1 MEKEKIFEKNI
12 IQERIKLWA
21 EKLIDLSGKNDL
33 ISYREAKTISIT
45 PSKEIVDKLLEG
57 SSVKISE
64 IIDLEDKDLRKG
76 AFGVVK
82 KAVENFEDYGIEV
95 LRLISGFVSWE
106 SDVNKPYAPLVTYS
120 LSIENPGQPLKNIEI
135 SLTDV
140 VPEINTALVLHLNKK
155 CQAEISIEKLE
166 EVQEEG
172 EEVLVKRF
180 LDMCPKEISIEVKD
194 GFARNYLIPQKKAL
208 RANKENKVHFTKIK
222 QDLIEKNNKIV
233 EEAKKSLKII
243 SGEEIIFIRNASD
256 NGQLY
261 GSVSPKDISNYFNQK
276 KIDIKPSNINL
287 HSAIKKVGIYNINI
301 KLHAEVTCDLKIN
314 VATSNENAKLQKSE
328 VNKVESSDE
337 KKEDKDKK
345 DEILLESKK
354 SISEK
359 KEINKKESEKIESI
373 KKASAKSETKIK
385 KEESDLEKDIKKKD
399 K

>member
-1 MEKEKIFEKNI
+1 MEVI
-12 IQERIKLWA
+12 
-21 EKLIDLSGKNDL
+21 
-33 ISYREAKTISIT
+33 
-45 PSKEIVDKLLEG
+45 LLESFNKLG
-57 SSVKISE
+57 KIGDIVK
-64 IIDLEDKDLRKG
+64 
-76 AFGVVK
+76 
-82 KAVENFEDYGIEV
+82 
-95 LRLISGFVSWE
+95 
-106 SDVNKPYAPLVTYS
+106 
-120 LSIENPGQPLKNIEI
+120 
-135 SLTDV
+135 
-140 VPEINTALVLHLNKK
+140 
-155 CQAEISIEKLE
+155 
-166 EVQEEG
+166 
-172 EEVLVKRF
+172 
-180 LDMCPKEISIEVKD
+180 VKD

-208 RANKENKVHFTKIK
+208 RANEENKVHFTKIK
-222 QDLIEKNNKIV
+222 QDLIEKNNKII

-328 VNKVESSDE
+328 VNKVENSGE
-337 KKEDKDKK
+337 KDKDKK
-345 DEILLESKK
+345 DEILLENRK

-359 KEINKKESEKIESI
+359 NDSEKIESI
-373 KKASAKSETKIK
+373 KKASAKSEAKIK

>member
-1 MEKEKIFEKNI
+1 MEVI
-12 IQERIKLWA
+12 
-21 EKLIDLSGKNDL
+21 
-33 ISYREAKTISIT
+33 
-45 PSKEIVDKLLEG
+45 LLESFNKLG
-57 SSVKISE
+57 KIGDIVK
-64 IIDLEDKDLRKG
+64 
-76 AFGVVK
+76 
-82 KAVENFEDYGIEV
+82 
-95 LRLISGFVSWE
+95 
-106 SDVNKPYAPLVTYS
+106 
-120 LSIENPGQPLKNIEI
+120 
-135 SLTDV
+135 
-140 VPEINTALVLHLNKK
+140 
-155 CQAEISIEKLE
+155 
-166 EVQEEG
+166 
-172 EEVLVKRF
+172 
-180 LDMCPKEISIEVKD
+180 VKD

-222 QDLIEKNNKIV
+222 QDLIEKNEKII

-345 DEILLESKK
+345 DEILLENKK
-354 SISEK
+354 SISE
-359 KEINKKESEKIESI
+359 NKKDSEKIESM